1 MQGLIDIHCHIIPG
15 VDDGAHTI
23 HEAALMLKSE
33 YQNGVEAII
42 LTPHYR
48 SGMFETSQEQVE
60 KQFHKVWKLTRRS
73 RSGMRVYLG
82 CEYHTNRNMVADL
95 NAEKRPT
102 MAGSRYVLTEFSSM
116 HGYETIRNQVYE
128 LIAAGYKPI
137 VAHAER
143 YPCLLKQP
151 DLVRELI
158 DLGAKLQITAGSIL
172 GHDGWRIKRFCW
184 KLLKKKQ
191 VDYIA
196 SDMHDLE
203 ERGCR
208 LKECAEILEKKFG
221 SQYVEQIMRRNP
233 RKIILEGR
241 KNT

>member
-1 MQGLIDIHCHIIPG
+1 MQGLVDIHCHIVPE
-15 VDDGAHTI
+15 VDDGAHSI
-23 HEAALMLKSE
+23 HEAALMLQSE

-48 SGMFETSQEQVE
+48 RGMFETSQEQVE
-60 KQFHKVWKLTRRS
+60 KQFRKVWKLTRRS

-82 CEYHTNRNMVADL
+82 CEYHTNRNMVANL

-116 HGYETIRNQVYE
+116 HGYEIIRNQLYE

-151 DLVRELI
+151 DRIRELI
-158 DLGAKLQITAGSIL
+158 DLGAEIQITAGSIL
-172 GHDGWRIKRFCW
+172 GDAGWRIKHFCW

-191 VDYIA
+191 VKYIA

-208 LKECAEILEKKFG
+208 LKECAEVLEKKFG
-221 SQYVEQIMRRNP
+221 SRYVEQVMRRNP
-233 RKIILEGR
+233 MKIITEGR
-241 KNT
+241 KNR

>member
-1 MQGLIDIHCHIIPG
+1 M
-15 VDDGAHTI
+15 
-23 HEAALMLKSE
+23 
-33 YQNGVEAII
+33 
-42 LTPHYR
+42 TPHYR

-158 DLGAKLQITAGSIL
+158 DLGAKIQITAGSIL
-172 GHDGWRIKRFCW
+172 GHDGWRIKQFCW

-233 RKIILEGR
+233 RKIIVEGR